1 MRLYSIRNACTHVHT
16 RIRRQGR
23 IDGRRQCSTA
33 VNELYERIVLPAMR
47 ENLPKRASQVSYTFL
62 TSGQSTRFPSRLA
75 SPSFSSLSLPFS
87 SRFFSYSFVEDRRCS
102 PPITPEIE
110 DYKSRGGEEEEEEEK
125 KEKLAATRHREA
137 YLHPP
142 PLHIATYRRRNQ
154 TASLA

>member
-102 PPITPEIE
+102 PSITPEIE
-110 DYKSRGGEEEEEEEK
+110 DYKSRGGEEEEEDEK
-125 KEKLAATRHREA
+125 EEKLAATRHRET

>member
-1 MRLYSIRNACTHVHT
+1 M
-16 RIRRQGR
+16 
-23 IDGRRQCSTA
+23 
-33 VNELYERIVLPAMR
+33 NELYERIVLPAMR

-75 SPSFSSLSLPFS
+75 SPSPFPLFLFLFPRDFSLTRLS
-87 SRFFSYSFVEDRRCS
+87 RT
-102 PPITPEIE
+102 PITPEIE

-125 KEKLAATRHREA
+125 EEKLAATRHREA